1 MILASQENIKEYT
14 DKGWWGSKT
23 LLDYFTENAAKSP
36 DREALVDPLNK
47 QDLAGLEPER
57 LSYATLEKKV
67 NAAASQ
73 LVKRGLKKDDIVMV
87 QLPNCWELAMLY
99 LAITRAGGLISPVP
113 LQWRKKELSYIADL
127 TQARFF
133 ITLPDFKGF
142 SHLSLAEQVKSGSSF
157 MQDIF
162 TLAEIREM
170 SQAESDPGALE
181 KISVDANDIFTLC
194 WTSGTEAEPKGCPLS
209 HNNWINQSSVQAES
223 AGIYPGDIQLTA
235 GPLVNM
241 ASVGTTFIPWIILGG
256 TFVLHHPFDPQIFI
270 QQMIKEKVNYTLLV
284 PAVANMIVKHPQ
296 VDTFD
301 LSAVRAI
308 TLGSAPPSLFTMQE
322 FKRRWN
328 IDIGN
333 IWGQNE
339 GTGIVSG
346 PKDVPEMEMRVDH
359 LPQFGAKGA
368 KWTSKVATEGIR
380 TKLISPDT
388 GLEVTE
394 VGEVGELAYKGPNI
408 IPGYFRR
415 PDMTERAF
423 DSEGYFYTGDLFVLS
438 ENHFIRFF
446 ERKKD
451 IIVRGGF
458 NISAQEVENAI
469 LAHPKVVDAAVV
481 GRPDEILGE
490 KTCVFVV
497 PARGETVELKDITGF
512 LEEQGMAKYK
522 FPEFIEIVDSLPRT
536 PVGKLLK
543 KDLRQ
548 ALKGKTER

>member
-1 MILASQENIKEYT
+1 MILASREKIKEYT
-14 DKGWWGSKT
+14 DKGWWGTKN
-23 LLDYFTENAAKSP
+23 LLDYFNENAARLP
-36 DREALVDPLNK
+36 DTTALVDPLNK
-47 QDLAGLEPER
+47 QDLTGLDPER
-57 LSYATLEKKV
+57 ITYSELEKKV
-67 NAAASQ
+67 DAAASR
-73 LVKRGLKKDDIVMV
+73 LVKKGLEKDDIVMV

-113 LQWRKKELSYIADL
+113 LQWRQKELSYIADL
-127 TQARFF
+127 TQAKFF

-142 SHLSLAEQVKSGSSF
+142 SHLDLAGKIKSGSSF
-157 MQDIF
+157 MQDII
-162 TLAEIREM
+162 TLEELREM
-170 SQAESDPGALE
+170 TRSEPDPEALGN
-181 KISVDANDIFTLC
+181 ITVDANDIFTLC

-209 HNNWINQSSVQAES
+209 HNNWINQCSLQAES
-223 AGIYPGDIQLTA
+223 ADITAGDVQLTA

-241 ASVGTTFIPWIILGG
+241 ASVGTTFIPWIMLGG
-256 TFVLHHPFDPQIFI
+256 TFVQHHPFDPQVFI
-270 QQMIKEKVNYTLLV
+270 KQMISEKVNYTLLV

-296 VDTFD
+296 VDSFD

-346 PKDVPEMEMRVDH
+346 PKDVPDMETRVNH

-368 KWTSKVATEGIR
+368 EWSSRVATEGIR
-380 TKLISPDT
+380 TKLVSPET
-388 GLEVTE
+388 GGQVTE
-394 VGEVGELAYKGPNI
+394 AGEVGELAYKGPNI
-408 IPGYFRR
+408 IPGYFKR
-415 PDMTERAF
+415 PDLTEKSF
-423 DSEGYFYTGDLFVLS
+423 DQEGYFYTGDLFVLC
-438 ENHFIRFF
+438 ENNFIRFF

-458 NISAQEVENAI
+458 NISAQEVENTV
-469 LAHPKVVDAAVV
+469 LAHPKVADAAVV

-490 KTCVFVV
+490 RTCLFVV
-497 PARGETVELKDITGF
+497 PAQGEKIELQEITSF

-522 FPEFIEIVDSLPRT
+522 FPEFLEIVESLPRN

-543 KDLRQ
+543 KDLRET
-548 ALKGKTER
+548 LK